1 MRPAFD
7 GAAKSMAER
16 EAAKQPKIL
25 SFSCARPTVAEID
38 LDALVANYRSLR
50 ALAKEAEFMAVVKA
64 DAYGHGAVEGAH
76 ALTRAGCRHF
86 GVATLGDAKELR
98 AAGVEE
104 RIYLIGA
111 VFAQD
116 APDLVEL
123 DIVPFLA
130 DAAPLPR

>member
-7 GAAKSMAER
+7 GAAKPMAER

-50 ALAKEAEFMAVVKA
+50 ALAQEAEFMAVVKA
-64 DAYGHGAVEGAH
+64 DAYGHGAVEVAH
-76 ALTRAGCRHF
+76 ALTRAGCSHF
-86 GVATLGDAKELR
+86 GLATLAEARELR
-98 AAGVEE
+98 AAGGAE
-104 RIYLIGA
+104 RIYLMGG
-111 VFAQD
+111 VFAQES
-116 APDLVEL
+116 PELVEL